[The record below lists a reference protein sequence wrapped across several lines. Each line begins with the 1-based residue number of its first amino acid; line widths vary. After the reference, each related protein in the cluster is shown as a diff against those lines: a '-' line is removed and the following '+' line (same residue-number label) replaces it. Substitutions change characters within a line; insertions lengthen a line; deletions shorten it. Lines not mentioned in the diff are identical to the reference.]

1 MEKCRMRS
9 SLTWLA
15 LLCSVAAGSWSCSSN
30 DSSGPSQSGTEQ
42 LQGGTG
48 GTGAAAPAPS
58 STAASTSAGGTG
70 AAVASPTQP
79 ATRTPENAV
88 PVGIDEGQKGQSGGV
103 QSADAGAKEDAGRSE
118 TAEPDAGASAP
129 PAAVVDAGVAA
140 VTFAN
145 VFPILVTNCGS
156 CHGANAR
163 NGLPQFAQQGNQ
175 AASFAATQ
183 GMSMNDLVSNRIIQR
198 AVFQRSMP
206 PACRAAALGSPNCL
220 TQANADE
227 LQAWVNQG
235 AKQ

>member
-15 LLCSVAAGSWSCSSN
+15 LLCSVAAGSWSCSSSD

-48 GTGAAAPAPS
+48 GTGAAALPPAN
-58 STAASTSAGGTG
+58 TAASTSAGGTG
-70 AAVASPTQP
+70 TVAAPTQP

-88 PVGIDEGQKGQSGGV
+88 PVGIDEGQNNQSGGV
-103 QSADAGAKEDAGRSE
+103 QSADAGAKEDAGRPE
-118 TAEPDAGASAP
+118 TEAPDAGASVP
-129 PAAVVDAGVAA
+129 PVAEADAGVAA

-145 VFPILVTNCGS
+145 VFPILVTDCGS

-183 GMSMNDLVSNRIIQR
+183 GMSMSDLVSNRIIQR

-206 PACRAAALGSPNCL
+206 PACRAAALDSPNCL
-220 TQANADE
+220 TQSDADE